1 MLYEEKTLHMF
12 NFIKRWLLMKIE
24 KILLP
29 FDNSVHSINAAK
41 CALSLAKT
49 MGAHV
54 TIVNC
59 YEWNPSLLE
68 VPTPLSKDLE
78 SISKNKAED
87 ILRTAEE
94 IFVDRGIEYQLKTI
108 FGSPGRVLSNLTKD
122 KDFDLII
129 MGSHGHSDIAG
140 LFLGS
145 VTHKVLNTIYC
156 PVLIV
161 P

>member
-1 MLYEEKTLHMF
+1 MQ
-12 NFIKRWLLMKIE
+12 IK

-29 FDNSVHSINAAK
+29 FDGSVCSVNATQFAVEMAK
-41 CALSLAKT
+41 LY
-49 MGAHV
+49 GAHV
-54 TIVNC
+54 TIVYC
-59 YEWNPSLLE
+59 YEEW
-68 VPTPLSKDLE
+68 D
-78 SISKNKAED
+78 A
-87 ILRTAEE
+87 
-94 IFVDRGIEYQLKTI
+94 
-108 FGSPGRVLSNLTKD
+108 NLTEIPETLIREIRANKEKAAEAVLEKAKGIFED
-122 KDFDLII
+122 KGVRYSLETIAGAAGDVLANRSKSKEYDLII

>member
-1 MLYEEKTLHMF
+1 
-12 NFIKRWLLMKIE
+12 MKIE

-29 FDNSVHSINAAK
+29 FDGSGHSVSAAK
-41 CALSLAKT
+41 YALNLAKLF
-49 MGAHV
+49 GSHV

-59 YEWNPSLLE
+59 YEWRGNMPE
-68 VPTPLSKDLE
+68 VPELLVKDLKLNLKKE
-78 SISKNKAED
+78 AED
-87 ILRTAEE
+87 VLKRAKG
-94 IFVDRGIEYQLKTI
+94 IFEQQGVQYTLETLSGPPGYVLAKLAKSKEY
-108 FGSPGRVLSNLTKD
+108 
-122 KDFDLII
+122 DLIV

-156 PVLIV
+156 PVLVV